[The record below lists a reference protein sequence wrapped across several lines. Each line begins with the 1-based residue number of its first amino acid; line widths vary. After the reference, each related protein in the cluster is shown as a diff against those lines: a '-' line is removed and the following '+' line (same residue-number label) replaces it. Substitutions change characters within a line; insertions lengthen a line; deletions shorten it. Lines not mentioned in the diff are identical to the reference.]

1 MLGDVWDYMNY
12 VVQACGCNTWIQLRN
27 SVVVSEFH
35 PTGAQNRDR
44 RPMLQQPT
52 AVQSTEGKILVVD
65 DDGEILSLVA
75 KFLRA
80 NGFVVSTARNGAE
93 MKASMLTSQVDL
105 IVLDIMLPG
114 TNGLDLC
121 RALRAESTVPVVMLT
136 AKGDEIDRIVGL
148 EVGADDYLPKP
159 FNPRELLA
167 RIKAVLRRSRA
178 VDGSALQV
186 SGRSIEF
193 EGWQL
198 DTLKRELMNPSGVV
212 VDLSAGEY
220 DLLLTF
226 LEAPQRV
233 LSRDY
238 LLDSTKNRTLDVF
251 DRSIDVQVSRL
262 RRKIETQG
270 ELIKTIRGAGYLFAA
285 DVRRK

>member
-1 MLGDVWDYMNY
+1 M
-12 VVQACGCNTWIQLRN
+12 R
-27 SVVVSEFH
+27 
-35 PTGAQNRDR
+35 
-44 RPMLQQPT
+44 
-52 AVQSTEGKILVVD
+52 
-65 DDGEILSLVA
+65 
-75 KFLRA
+75 LRA

-93 MKASMLTSQVDL
+93 MKAQMLSSQVDL
-105 IVLDIMLPG
+105 VVLDIMLPG

-136 AKGDEIDRIVGL
+136 AKGDEVDRIVGL

-167 RIKAVLRRSRA
+167 RIKAVLRRSRS
-178 VDGSALQV
+178 VEGSALQV

-198 DTLKRELMNPSGVV
+198 DTLKRELMNPRGVV

>member
-1 MLGDVWDYMNY
+1 
-12 VVQACGCNTWIQLRN
+12 
-27 SVVVSEFH
+27 
-35 PTGAQNRDR
+35 
-44 RPMLQQPT
+44 MLQQPST
-52 AVQSTEGKILVVD
+52 VDATEGRILVVD

-80 NGFVVSTARNGAE
+80 NGFTVATARNGAE
-93 MKASMLTSQVDL
+93 MKAQMQGSPPDL
-105 IVLDIMLPG
+105 VVLDIMLPG

-121 RALRAESTVPVVMLT
+121 RALRAESQVPVVMLT

-167 RIKAVLRRSRA
+167 RIKAVLRRSRSSDNA
-178 VDGSALQV
+178 GAPR
-186 SGRSIEF
+186 SGRQLEF
-193 EGWQL
+193 EGWHL
-198 DTLKRELMNPSGVV
+198 DTLKRELVDPTGVV
-212 VDLSAGEY
+212 VDLSGGEY

-226 LEAPQRV
+226 LEAPQRI

-262 RRKIETQG
+262 RRKIEAQG
-270 ELIKTIRGAGYLFAA
+270 EMIKTVRGAGYLFAA
-285 DVRRK
+285 PVRRT

>member
-1 MLGDVWDYMNY
+1 M
-12 VVQACGCNTWIQLRN
+12 R
-27 SVVVSEFH
+27 
-35 PTGAQNRDR
+35 
-44 RPMLQQPT
+44 
-52 AVQSTEGKILVVD
+52 
-65 DDGEILSLVA
+65 
-75 KFLRA
+75 LRA

-93 MKASMLTSQVDL
+93 MKAQMLSSQVDL
-105 IVLDIMLPG
+105 VVLDIMLPG

-121 RALRAESTVPVVMLT
+121 WALRAESTVPVVMLT
-136 AKGDEIDRIVGL
+136 AKGDEVDRIVGL

-167 RIKAVLRRSRA
+167 RIKAVLRRSRS
-178 VDGSALQV
+178 VEGSALQV

-198 DTLKRELMNPSGVV
+198 DTLKRELMNPRGVV
-212 VDLSAGEY
+212 VDMSAGEY

>member
-1 MLGDVWDYMNY
+1 MM
-12 VVQACGCNTWIQLRN
+12 
-27 SVVVSEFH
+27 
-35 PTGAQNRDR
+35 
-44 RPMLQQPT
+44 QQPT
-52 AVQSTEGKILVVD
+52 ALQATEGKILVVD

-75 KFLRA
+75 RFLRA

-93 MKASMLTSQVDL
+93 MKAQMLSSQVDL
-105 IVLDIMLPG
+105 VVLDIMLPG

-121 RALRAESTVPVVMLT
+121 RALRAESMVPVVMLT

-178 VDGSALQV
+178 VEGSALPV
-186 SGRSIEF
+186 SGRLIEF

-238 LLDSTKNRTLDVF
+238 LLDSTRNRTLDVF

>member
-1 MLGDVWDYMNY
+1 M
-12 VVQACGCNTWIQLRN
+12 
-27 SVVVSEFH
+27 
-35 PTGAQNRDR
+35 
-44 RPMLQQPT
+44 QQQST
-52 AVQSTEGKILVVD
+52 AVQGTEGRILVVD

-75 KFLRA
+75 KFLRS
-80 NGFVVSTARNGAE
+80 NGFLAVTARNGAE
-93 MKASMLTSQVDL
+93 MKAQMLASKVDL
-105 IVLDIMLPG
+105 VVLDVMLPG

-121 RALRAESTVPVVMLT
+121 RALRSESQVPVVMLT

-178 VDGSALQV
+178 PEGGIAQG
-186 SGRSIEF
+186 SGRQIGF
-193 EGWQL
+193 EGWNL
-198 DTLKRELMNPSGVV
+198 DILKRELTDPSGVV
-212 VDLSAGEY
+212 VDLSSGEY

-233 LSRDY
+233 LSREY
-238 LLDSTKNRTLDVF
+238 LLDSTRNRTFDVF

-262 RRKIETQG
+262 RRKIEARG
-270 ELIKTIRGAGYLFAA
+270 ELIKTVRGAGYLFAA
-285 DVRRK
+285 AVRRK

>member
-1 MLGDVWDYMNY
+1 
-12 VVQACGCNTWIQLRN
+12 
-27 SVVVSEFH
+27 
-35 PTGAQNRDR
+35 
-44 RPMLQQPT
+44 MLQQPT
-52 AVQSTEGKILVVD
+52 AVQATEGRILVVD

-80 NGFVVSTARNGAE
+80 NGFVVATARNGAE
-93 MKASMLTSQVDL
+93 MKAQMMASQVDL
-105 IVLDIMLPG
+105 VVLDIMLPG

-167 RIKAVLRRSRA
+167 RIKAVLRRSRS
-178 VDGSALQV
+178 VDGGTPQG
-186 SGRSIEF
+186 SGRVIEF

-198 DTLKRELMNPSGVV
+198 DTLKRELVDPSGVV
-212 VDLSAGEY
+212 VDLSGGEY

-226 LEAPQRV
+226 LDAPQRV

-262 RRKIETQG
+262 RRKIEARG

-285 DVRRK
+285 AVRRK

>member
-1 MLGDVWDYMNY
+1 
-12 VVQACGCNTWIQLRN
+12 
-27 SVVVSEFH
+27 
-35 PTGAQNRDR
+35 
-44 RPMLQQPT
+44 MLQQPNT
-52 AVQSTEGKILVVD
+52 MQATEGRVLVVD

-75 KFLRA
+75 KFLRS

-93 MKASMLTSQVDL
+93 MKAQMLASQIDL
-105 IVLDIMLPG
+105 VVLDIMLPG

-121 RALRAESTVPVVMLT
+121 RALRAESEVPVVMLT

-167 RIKAVLRRSRA
+167 RIKAVLRRSRSA
-178 VDGSALQV
+178 EGSSV
-186 SGRSIEF
+186 HGTGRLMEF
-193 EGWQL
+193 DGWQL
-198 DTLKRELMNPSGVV
+198 DTLKRELVDSGGVV
-212 VDLSAGEY
+212 VDLSTGEY

-233 LSRDY
+233 LTREY

-262 RRKIETQG
+262 RRKIEARG
-270 ELIKTIRGAGYLFAA
+270 ELIKTVRGVGYLFTAA
-285 DVRRK
+285 VRRK